1 MKKHWISLAC
11 FMALA
16 TAIPLRAQS
25 TGNMIHNPSFEEH
38 RRCPMKIDATGVMRD
53 ADAWWQPTNGSS
65 DYFNACGSRD
75 CNVPRNKMGLQEAHS
90 GMAYC
95 GIYCSQE
102 LYREYLQTEL
112 ITPLQAGKHYR
123 ISFWVSLADKSPH
136 AVAAIGA
143 VLTKEILEDSTH
155 GILMEREQSSID
167 GNGSQSIAVYFVPQV
182 SNPVD
187 SVLDDTKGWT
197 EVSGEIT
204 AEGGERYLT
213 IGNFLPFN
221 KSNIIATQ
229 GTSTPLPGA
238 YYYIDDV
245 SVICLDTTEDVTPE
259 PKKKVTAGEVVTMQN
274 IFFATGE
281 SEILQQSYNELYKL
295 RKILESNPEMR
306 IELRG
311 HTDNQGTVVF
321 NQRLSESRAQAVA
334 EYLMEKGIDSQ
345 RLTWIGF
352 GKSKPVAD
360 NNTAE
365 GRCKN
370 RRVEYRVLAD

>member
-38 RRCPMKIDATGVMRD
+38 RHCPMKIDATGVMRD

-245 SVICLDTTEDVTPE
+245 SVTCLDTTEDVTPE

-295 RKILESNPEMR
+295 RKLLESNPEMR

-311 HTDNQGTVVF
+311 HTDNQGTVEF

-334 EYLMEKGIDSQ
+334 EYLMEKGIDSR

-370 RRVEYRVLAD
+370 RRVEYRVLTD

>member
-25 TGNMIHNPSFEEH
+25 IGNMIHNPSFEEH

-245 SVICLDTTEDVTPE
+245 SVTCLDTTEDVTPE

-295 RKILESNPEMR
+295 RKLLESNPEMR

-311 HTDNQGTVVF
+311 HTDNQGTVEF

-334 EYLMEKGIDSQ
+334 EYLMEKGIDSR

-370 RRVEYRVLAD
+370 RRVEYRVLSD